1 MGFIR
6 RSSTSADITE
16 KMKYDF
22 DQCRKNIA
30 KSYFFTIFYFN
41 CILGEICTTTLVCQL
56 VL

>member
-41 CILGEICTTTLVCQL
+41 CILGEICTTT
-56 VL
+56 